1 MNNSDPLILIDT
13 IKVLKENKTQ
23 TIYDSRDGI
32 KKKTSEIDSKI
43 DSLVSLISDDT
54 QVLFKM
60 EVKEELDAILLGK
73 DSEYIYYKEK
83 GIDKKTKIKDILAIE
98 LIRL

>member
-43 DSLVSLISDDT
+43 DSLVSLISNDT

-60 EVKEELDAILLGK
+60 KVKDELDGILLGK
-73 DSEYIYYKEK
+73 DSEYIYYTNE
-83 GIDKKTKIKDILAIE
+83 
-98 LIRL
+98 